1 MKNTHLPF
9 AKASLAVILFALTV
23 AACMS
28 IGVQAQDALTPSLVL
43 HNSGKAASSFSAKG
57 TWGVPSVPGTII
69 FYGGDTNFSD
79 PNYAGYANMNTL
91 LVENTHIYAAVT
103 APTGSKT
110 TVSGVFFNDI
120 ALVEGV
126 FDPPTGTFDVRRGLS
141 NSDCGTELASGSAPQ
156 TAVPTGRS
164 AGDYVEYTTS
174 VSFPKPLTARGGTTY
189 WFNETPQCTNTGDNA
204 CETQA
209 YYFDNTTQQTNGV
222 NANAQ
227 PPYQLYLNSSYFG
240 YSCFNLCG
248 TNGPGCEWGSW
259 GLYR

>member
-1 MKNTHLPF
+1 VKNT
-9 AKASLAVILFALTV
+9 SILFTLATAMVALVSV
-23 AACMS
+23 ATR
-28 IGVQAQDALTPSLVL
+28 AQDAGTPALVL
-43 HNSGKAASSFSAKG
+43 HNSLRNSGNAAAYSSAKG
-57 TWGVPSVPGTII
+57 TWGVPSVPGTVI
-69 FYGGDTNFSD
+69 FYGGDTNFND
-79 PNYAGYANMNTL
+79 PNYEGYANMNTL

-120 ALVEGV
+120 ALVEGA
-126 FDPPTGTFDVRRGLS
+126 FDPPTGTYDVRRGLS
-141 NSDCGTELASGSAPQ
+141 NSDCGTELATGSAPQ

-189 WFNETPQCTNTGDNA
+189 WFNETPQCTNTGDSA
-204 CETQA
+204 CETQG

-240 YSCFNLCG
+240 YSCLTLCEG
-248 TNGPGCEWGSW
+248 ENEPACKWGSW